1 MAYMNQERKNKLAP
15 GIKAALKKWGM
26 KGTISV
32 QNYSTLV
39 VKITSGKIDFEAAAI
54 KEKFAPGFNF
64 TGFNVHGHWRG
75 YNFSGDAADFLT
87 ELHKAMNTDGDTL
100 GNHDNSDTMTDYFDV
115 GWYTNVEI
123 GDRYGKQYQ
132 VTA

>member
-39 VKITSGKIDFEAAAI
+39 VKITSGKIDFEACATDRI
-54 KEKFAPGFNF
+54 RHKWDFTNFDVRTHGLESYF
-64 TGFNVHGHWRG
+64 TG
-75 YNFSGDAADFLT
+75 DALDFLNALT
-87 ELHKAMNTDGDTL
+87 EAMETDFDSL
-100 GNHDNSDTMTDYFDV
+100 SNHDNSDSMTDYFDV
-115 GWYTNVEI
+115 GWYTDIEV
-123 GDRYGKQYQ
+123 GQYNKPYE